1 MRPWPPPY
9 RYGLSPREFAA
20 QMACLTSSGASV
32 GAAAEPSSSS
42 LATVP
47 GTSSPVHSPGNAGVA
62 GGVGVVAGVVG
73 GTGGG
78 TYDDPPVSGTVSAA
92 AGAARTHSIVITRGP
107 RARGYSAIALFR
119 RPAGLADGLAL
130 KEP

>member
-9 RYGLSPREFAA
+9 RYGLSRSQFAA

-47 GTSSPVHSPGNAGVA
+47 GTSSPVHSPGSAGVA
-62 GGVGVVAGVVG
+62 GGVGVVG

-78 TYDDPPVSGTVSAA
+78 TYDAPPVSGTVSAA
-92 AGAARTHSIVITRGP
+92 AGAAMTHSIVITRGP
-107 RARGYSAIALFR
+107 RARGYSAIALF
-119 RPAGLADGLAL
+119 
-130 KEP
+130 